1 MALSGALVKW
11 PAGNTVCVQWD
22 KILFTPIHPIPHFLA
37 QPLSVAYART
47 RTNTPG
53 RHLLF
58 RTCPVLLGNIFI
70 LPAQYG
76 LHLPGR
82 NYTDLLSHSRLSAP
96 ASTHTT
102 SPAIIAALT
111 ERDGAAS
118 TLRSHHF
125 NNEWLR
131 IMTQCK
137 VHHEE
142 RETAE
147 HRETETED
155 TGGFRV
161 IYIYHQ
167 ITTRRHLYFC
177 VCDFHTEVLLQ
188 HLQPGYSRT
197 FILTLTLTFI
207 FKNKVRKE
215 EKQPQYW

>member
-1 MALSGALVKW
+1 
-11 PAGNTVCVQWD
+11 
-22 KILFTPIHPIPHFLA
+22 
-37 QPLSVAYART
+37 
-47 RTNTPG
+47 
-53 RHLLF
+53 
-58 RTCPVLLGNIFI
+58 
-70 LPAQYG
+70 
-76 LHLPGR
+76 
-82 NYTDLLSHSRLSAP
+82 
-96 ASTHTT
+96 
-102 SPAIIAALT
+102 
-111 ERDGAAS
+111 
-118 TLRSHHF
+118 
-125 NNEWLR
+125 
-131 IMTQCK
+131 MTQCK

-207 FKNKVRKE
+207 FKNKGRKE
-215 EKQPQYW
+215 EKQPQY